1 MNGLLTDYAQNKLTD
16 ALLRAQSLGAPATL
30 YFGLLKSTKGARAN
44 STAYA
49 LNDTLNVTASD
60 GKIHLYKV
68 TTAGTSAA
76 NNTQVIKARGVAP
89 STPATQPEADTKA
102 STPAPSA
109 PETSPITIGGDPA
122 IGDDEP
128 KDVVGIVAKAGLK
141 MDDLVAEFE
150 KSGDLSDEQYKA
162 LQGVRKNLGRDDLR
176 LIAEGWAAKQAAGK
190 AAQMAIRAELASVA
204 GSAAQMNQILVDI
217 KGKLTPAEEAAY
229 NKMLADPV
237 TAKPAFQALMQIRKE
252 RMGAGGS
259 SDPITPKSSSAAGS
273 IAPLTDRAAINAATN
288 DPRYAPSIRGMPN
301 PKHDPGYRQ
310 QVLEAIA
317 AGRGQ
322 TP

>member
-1 MNGLLTDYAQNKLTD
+1 MTQVATSPLTPTIVAAPEAPTMILGKYKDLPAFENGLRNAMTAALGPTAVKPDAKLIGD
-16 ALLRAQSLGAPATL
+16 GGAYGSQDEAE
-30 YFGLLKSTKGARAN
+30 K
-44 STAYA
+44 AYRM
-49 LNDTLNVTASD
+49 
-60 GKIHLYKV
+60 Y
-68 TTAGTSAA
+68 
-76 NNTQVIKARGVAP
+76 TQVIKARGVAP

>member
-1 MNGLLTDYAQNKLTD
+1 
-16 ALLRAQSLGAPATL
+16 
-30 YFGLLKSTKGARAN
+30 
-44 STAYA
+44 
-49 LNDTLNVTASD
+49 
-60 GKIHLYKV
+60 
-68 TTAGTSAA
+68 
-76 NNTQVIKARGVAP
+76 
-89 STPATQPEADTKA
+89 
-102 STPAPSA
+102 
-109 PETSPITIGGDPA
+109 
-122 IGDDEP
+122 
-128 KDVVGIVAKAGLK
+128 
-141 MDDLVAEFE
+141 
-150 KSGDLSDEQYKA
+150 
-162 LQGVRKNLGRDDLR
+162 
-176 LIAEGWAAKQAAGK
+176 
-190 AAQMAIRAELASVA
+190 
-204 GSAAQMNQILVDI
+204 MNQILVDI